1 MIRDTGGV
9 MKKNTQKYVIYLL
22 SMVLVAGLSF
32 WAGSAAVKRNPAE
45 AEISEDHKEQLETL
59 QKLNRQSI
67 ENLGKADGPI
77 YVIGHKSPD
86 SDTVCTAI
94 AYARLLNQL
103 GYDAIPMVSGKP
115 NNETIYLLEK
125 AGVEIP
131 EELIDASGENIFLV
145 DHSEY
150 AQAVD
155 GMEDAHIVGVLD
167 HHGIGNIATGHQ
179 IVYEAKPIG
188 ATATIV
194 WLDYMNYGVDMD
206 PSTAYLLLGAV
217 LSDTVNLTGST
228 VTEADRQAVPALAE
242 IAGIEDLEALSR
254 ELDEKRLSYD
264 GMSNEEIFFSDY
276 KEYETGSITYGI
288 GLISVTNED
297 DSRKM
302 AEKMKQAMP
311 EAARQTDVD
320 LLYASVGIREGD
332 IKIDYIIPNEGESEE
347 ILTAAFPDYDEYD
360 GTSYIFRKGLG
371 RKTKF
376 VPGLSEFLTAH
387 PHE

>member
-1 MIRDTGGV
+1 
-9 MKKNTQKYVIYLL
+9 MKNNTQKYVIYFL
-22 SMVLVAGLSF
+22 SMALVAGLSF
-32 WAGSAAVKRNPAE
+32 WAGSAAGKRNPAE
-45 AEISEDHKEQLETL
+45 KDMTDNHTEQLETL
-59 QKLNRQSI
+59 QKLNRYSI
-67 ENLGKADGPI
+67 ENFGKEEGTI

-94 AYARLLNQL
+94 AYARLLDQL
-103 GYDAIPMVSGKP
+103 GYDAVPMVSGKL
-115 NNETIYLLEK
+115 NNETLYILEK
-125 AGVEIP
+125 AGVDIP

-145 DHSEY
+145 DHSEF

-167 HHGIGNIATGHQ
+167 HHGIGNITTGHQ
-179 IVYEAKPIG
+179 VIYEAKPIG

-194 WLDYMNYGVDMD
+194 WLDYMNYGVEID

-217 LSDTVNLTGST
+217 LSDTANLTGST
-228 VTEADRQAVPALAE
+228 VTEADRQAIPALAE
-242 IAGIEDLEALSR
+242 IAGVEDLEALGR

-276 KEYETGSITYGI
+276 KEYETNGIKYGI

-311 EAARQTDVD
+311 DAARKTDAD
-320 LLYASVGIREGD
+320 LLYASVGIRKGD

-376 VPGLSEFLTAH
+376 VPGLTEYLSAH